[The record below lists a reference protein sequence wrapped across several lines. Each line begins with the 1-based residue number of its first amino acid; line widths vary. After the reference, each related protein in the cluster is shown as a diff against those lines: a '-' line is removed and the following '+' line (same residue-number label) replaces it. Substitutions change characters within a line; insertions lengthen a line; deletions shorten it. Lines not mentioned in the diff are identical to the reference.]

1 MSLARPRPRRRD
13 RGPDRSADG
22 WVCIEAGQRRRDP
35 LRARVVAELP
45 LLRLWTMRAFRT
57 RYRQSALDV
66 LWSVLNP
73 VVVLAVYGLI
83 FTAAFD
89 VTGDGIPYLSFAWA
103 GLVVWMFCST
113 ALATAAPSL
122 STVADTI
129 AKVYFPRE
137 VVPLAEV
144 GAGTIDLGIA
154 LAILVALALA
164 QGLTLSVTV
173 VAVVPVLLVLVV
185 WTAALSTWV
194 AVVSVFLRD
203 VRPTIGLLIRV
214 GFIATPIMYPV
225 SDLPEWAQWT
235 ASVNPIA
242 VCIEGVRDTVLRDA
256 WPDWPLLAVQGAV
269 GAALLVA
276 SLAYTR
282 AVEHRMVDVV

>member
-1 MSLARPRPRRRD
+1 MC
-13 RGPDRSADG
+13 
-22 WVCIEAGQRRRDP
+22 VEAGRRRRDP
-35 LRARVVAELP
+35 LRERVVAELP
-45 LLRLWTMRAFRT
+45 LLRLWIVRVFRT

-66 LWSVLNP
+66 VWSVLNP

-103 GLVVWMFCST
+103 GLVVWTFFST
-113 ALATAAPSL
+113 ALASAAPSI

-144 GAGTIDLGIA
+144 GAGVIDLGIS
-154 LAILVALALA
+154 LAILV
-164 QGLTLSVTV
+164 TI
-173 VAVVPVLLVLVV
+173 AVVQGTGPSITAVGVIPVLLALVA
-185 WTAALSTWV
+185 WTAALSTFAAV
-194 AVVSVFLRD
+194 ASVFLRD
-203 VRPTIGLLIRV
+203 LRPTVGLLLRV

-225 SDLPEWAQWT
+225 SDLPDWARWT

-242 VCIEGVRDTVLRDA
+242 VFIEGVRDTMLRGV
-256 WPDWPLLAVQGAV
+256 WPDWPLLAVQ
-269 GAALLVA
+269 AAIGLVLLVA
-276 SLAYTR
+276 SIAYTR
-282 AVEHRMVDVV
+282 SVENRMVDVV